1 MTAITVAPDRQWL
14 IQESRLRFA
23 VDAGVTREM
32 VPITI
37 LKDVLQAISIM
48 EKLRHYKHIDTMPTH
63 IPKIQK
69 PCCTQI
75 ATARPGQP
83 IKVIIEPSALQ
94 GDTDDIHNSGEA
106 TYGEE
111 RLYIDNKIDWVA
123 IVHFWAPALNVNL
136 EQLKEEL
143 PRESQGF
150 VSPELLPKELLA
162 ASKRYAN
169 V

>member
-1 MTAITVAPDRQWL
+1 MPLHIDST
-14 IQESRLRFA
+14 RLRFA
-23 VDAGVTREM
+23 VDAGVPKEM

-37 LKDVLQAISIM
+37 LKDILQAISIM

-75 ATARPGQP
+75 AKARPGQP
-83 IKVIIEPSALQ
+83 IRVIIEPSALQ

-106 TYGEE
+106 TNGEH
-111 RLYIDNKIDWVA
+111 RLHIDNKIDWVA
-123 IVHFWAPALNVNL
+123 IVHFWAPALTVNL
-136 EQLKEEL
+136 DQLKEEL
-143 PRESQGF
+143 PREAQGF

-162 ASKRYAN
+162 VSERYKN